1 MGACL
6 SCLGGQE
13 DIDDA
18 ERQSLLG
25 GHQQFADESY
35 QEQLIKQQQRQS
47 ELNGI
52 VSDLNNDL
60 IDVSTFVSNTQV
72 EDGIQDQDVQSPA
85 LSAVANSGSLPG
97 TAHASPSVV
106 PVSLTQDKS
115 FPHLLNIDE
124 KKKILE
130 DSKQYAGQVAPI
142 KASGPLPQ
150 LLDESFPVNFMRVS
164 TPFVYDRDSV
174 LEKNA
179 RSDRP
184 LKPLSNF
191 TQL

>member
-142 KASGPLPQ
+142 KASGPLYVK
-150 LLDESFPVNFMRVS
+150 F
-164 TPFVYDRDSV
+164 
-174 LEKNA
+174 
-179 RSDRP
+179 
-184 LKPLSNF
+184 
-191 TQL
+191 

>member
-13 DIDDA
+13 DIDEN

-25 GHQQFADESY
+25 GHQHYDDENY

-72 EDGIQDQDVQSPA
+72 EDGEAEQDVQSPA

-97 TAHASPSVV
+97 TAQASPSVV
-106 PVSLTQDKS
+106 PVLFSQDKS
-115 FPHLLNIDE
+115 FPHLLGIDE

-130 DSKQYAGQVAPI
+130 DSKQYKDQVAPI
-142 KASGPLPQ
+142 QVSGPLYVK
-150 LLDESFPVNFMRVS
+150 F
-164 TPFVYDRDSV
+164 
-174 LEKNA
+174 
-179 RSDRP
+179 
-184 LKPLSNF
+184 
-191 TQL
+191 